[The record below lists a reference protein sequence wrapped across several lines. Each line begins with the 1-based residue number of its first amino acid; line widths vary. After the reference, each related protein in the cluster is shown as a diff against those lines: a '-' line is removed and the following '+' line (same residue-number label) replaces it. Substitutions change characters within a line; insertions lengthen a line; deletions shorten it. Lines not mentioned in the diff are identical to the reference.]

1 MVSGWWYA
9 KQIIITKHPTKFK
22 FNSSKRVKICKKG
35 GSTGSCSGEV
45 TYLFEIAQLTEMLER
60 KEKYAR
66 VPQSL
71 RFFGTMSVYITT
83 LSLTKR
89 PPIQLVGQDGKI
101 ADKKI
106 SPIEYLNLRTQT
118 RHIFTFILSPSRSRG
133 RVNIGEIPF
142 PLQFL
147 SQNDIIPIRK

>member
-1 MVSGWWYA
+1 M
-9 KQIIITKHPTKFK
+9 Q
-22 FNSSKRVKICKKG
+22 
-35 GSTGSCSGEV
+35 
-45 TYLFEIAQLTEMLER
+45 ER

-66 VPQSL
+66 VLQSL

-106 SPIEYLNLRTQT
+106 SPIKYLNLKTQISQQKKNLNKKKHMT
-118 RHIFTFILSPSRSRG
+118 VGKIFSSPSKPDQAGISSYICLE
-133 RVNIGEIPF
+133 VTA
-142 PLQFL
+142 L
-147 SQNDIIPIRK
+147 